1 MMAPW
6 FSQKEYEVKKVAL
19 VIVVL
24 IAFVACVAFFRVPL
38 SMMVAKK
45 VAPERLALDAM
56 KELPDGLHVGLCG
69 AGSPFPDDK
78 RAGPCTLVVAG
89 KRLFVVDAGSGS
101 VRNIGKLGFQHG
113 RIDAIFLTHFHSD
126 HIDGLGE
133 LMLQRWAS
141 AASAA
146 PVPLYGP
153 PGVEAVLAGF
163 MQAYGQ
169 DKHYRVAHHGEATV
183 PAAGFGGKALP
194 FTMGADGR
202 VVVMKDADLEITAF
216 TVDHGPVHP
225 AVGYR
230 FAYKGRSVV
239 ISGDTKKSAAV
250 QREAT
255 GADVLVHEAMSTP
268 LVGVLKDG
276 AVQAGRMN
284 LAKIFG
290 DILNYHTS
298 PEEAAETA
306 RDAKV
311 GYLLLN
317 HIAPPLPLPGLEKAF
332 LGDAPNIYSGPIRVG
347 VDGDFLSLPAG
358 SKEIKASRR
367 F

>member
-1 MMAPW
+1 M
-6 FSQKEYEVKKVAL
+6 KKVAL

-183 PAAGFGGKALP
+183 PTTGFGGKALP

>member
-1 MMAPW
+1 MTAPW
-6 FSQKEYEVKKVAL
+6 FSQKESNVKKTAL
-19 VIVVL
+19 VVVVL
-24 IAFVACVAFFRVPL
+24 VAFVACAAFYRVPL

-56 KELPDGLHVGLCG
+56 KGLPDGLHIGLCG

-78 RAGPCTLVVAG
+78 RSGPCTLVVAG
-89 KRLFVVDAGSGS
+89 KRLFIVDAGSGS
-101 VRNIGKLGFQHG
+101 VRNIGKMGFQHG

-146 PVPLYGP
+146 PVPLHGP
-153 PGVEAVLAGF
+153 VGVDSVLAGF
-163 MQAYGQ
+163 MQAYSQ
-169 DKHYRVAHHGEATV
+169 DMQYRVAHHGEATV
-183 PAAGFGGKALP
+183 PTGGFGGKALP

-202 VVVMKDADLEITAF
+202 VVVLKDADLEITAF

-230 FAYKGRSVV
+230 FAYKGRSLV

-268 LVGVLKDG
+268 LTGVLKDS
-276 AVQAGRMN
+276 AAQVGRMN

-290 DILNYHTS
+290 DILNYHSS

-332 LGDAPNIYSGPIRVG
+332 LGDAPNIYRGPIRVG
-347 VDGDFLSLPAG
+347 VDGDFVSLPAG
-358 SKEIKASRR
+358 SSEIKVSRR